1 MQKEGTWRGVKG
13 THVYDQKTRL
23 WAFINEDGTL
33 NTAFKLSEEQF
44 KHLLEMGI
52 VK

>member
-1 MQKEGTWRGVKG
+1 MKG
-13 THVYDQKTRL
+13 THVYNPKKRL

-33 NTAFKLSEEQF
+33 NTAFKLSEEKL
-44 KHLLEMGI
+44 KHLLETGI